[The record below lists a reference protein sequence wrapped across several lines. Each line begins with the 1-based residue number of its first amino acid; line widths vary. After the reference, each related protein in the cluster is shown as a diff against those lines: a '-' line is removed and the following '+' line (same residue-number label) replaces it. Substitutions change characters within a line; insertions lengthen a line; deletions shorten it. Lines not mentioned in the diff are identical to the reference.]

1 MLSPGTSITHAA
13 MRSLAETGCQVTWTY
28 GDHRRTFAGV
38 IHTGTAT
45 AYIRDIADLYRIHTV
60 IPTAFEVA
68 AQHADPGWDPDAVRS
83 AARSALRERLVEHRV
98 LPAVITDVDKVM
110 DFHRG
115 APDAVDDAEEDRLAG
130 FTLRDLEVRSTPG
143 PTTARPDVRPR
154 HHRSRADGRSGRPF
168 TLVDRDKARSVRGQH
183 LHTRPRPTLAATRR

>member
-13 MRSLAETGCQVTWTY
+13 MRSLAEAGCQVTWTY
-28 GDHRRTFAGV
+28 CDHGRTFAGV

-45 AYIRDIADLYRIHTV
+45 AYIRDIADLYRSHTV

-68 AQHADPGWDPDAVRS
+68 AQHADPGWDPDAVRF

-98 LPAVITDVDKVM
+98 LPAVITDVDKGM

-115 APDAVDDAEEDRLAG
+115 APDAVDDAEEDRLPSWVHAAG
-130 FTLRDLEVRSTPG
+130 SGGKVD
-143 PTTARPDVRPR
+143 ARTDHSAP
-154 HHRSRADGRSGRPF
+154 
-168 TLVDRDKARSVRGQH
+168 
-183 LHTRPRPTLAATRR
+183 